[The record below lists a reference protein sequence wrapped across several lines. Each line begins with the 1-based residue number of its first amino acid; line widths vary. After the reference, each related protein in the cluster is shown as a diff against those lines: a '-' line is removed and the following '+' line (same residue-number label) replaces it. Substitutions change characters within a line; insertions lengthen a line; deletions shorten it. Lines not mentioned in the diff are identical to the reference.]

1 MARLSSGKRINSA
14 SDAAA
19 GVAISSRLTANI
31 RGTDQAIR
39 NALDGQALIDTAEGA
54 HKEIENILQRMRE
67 VSVQAA
73 NDTNNAQDRA
83 NLQAEFDAM
92 TTEINR
98 IAGTTTWAGTKML
111 DDHGSDFSF
120 HVGAGASDKDR
131 IDVSIGP
138 MTSSALGVGGSTTSG
153 GNLIE
158 ITGVTIASGQF
169 TALVDDNEV
178 TDTGVTVTFD
188 ATDNALTVTG
198 TATRA
203 AQLEMD
209 LSSASGNVLLTTVTL
224 NIGDTQEMIAAAIKT
239 AIDNVSSALA
249 PVTATA
255 DTVAGTVTIDGADFE
270 DVASETVDG
279 FTIDLTSNVI
289 TVSGTANTNGTL
301 TLDAAVSSTYDDG
314 ADVLVSYNNGDDAA
328 AITNAIK
335 AAIDDVVGSMTGG
348 TTTLM
353 SSSSPPSSSPPGTGT
368 VNNAISGQG
377 TNAIMAIPA
386 QSGASGI
393 DLVIGSV
400 TVSGIDIST
409 GDATAAAAAIT
420 SAINDGNGSPG
431 SGEGTAAHG
440 VTATDAL
447 DGAGNI
453 NLSFS
458 GGATAGDVAAYV
470 SGSGSSS
477 GSGVTFSANELI
489 NNSFF
494 TFPVGTQEISNEYIK
509 FSWTEGYDHYRP
521 NLLSFKP
528 IEQQADLGG
537 SLTLTYDM
545 FRPTADDDHD
555 PTFYISDGNNA
566 VAWIVG
572 ENPSEG
578 GHIGINPQ
586 KTDGNFFQ
594 HISSNPVATDFGWG
608 TYSGKYQVQI
618 NYEFSG
624 SEVVSS
630 LSLIGANG
638 ERFISDLNV
647 NLSDYQSMNLTNNNN
662 ISFGIIA
669 NHTRENYWI
678 ENLSIQAEGNELTLS
693 EVISS
698 SSSLPSSSPTLD
710 SPSNAMAAITV
721 LDTAIQT
728 VNTQRSKLGAVSN
741 RLTHTVNNL
750 TNISANLSAARGGIE
765 DADFALETTS
775 LAKNQILQQAST
787 AMLAQANASKQNVL
801 SLLQG

>member
-1 MARLSSGKRINSA
+1 MALAIATNNAALRAAASASSVNRDMETSMARLSSGKRINSA
-14 SDAAA
+14 SDDAA
-19 GVAISSRLTANI
+19 GVAISSRLTSNI

-67 VSVQAA
+67 VAVQAA

-83 NLQAEFDAM
+83 NLQAEMDALSE
-92 TTEINR
+92 EINR
-98 IAGTTTWAGTKML
+98 IAATTTWAGAKML
-111 DDHGSDFSF
+111 DTDGSTFNF
-120 HVGAGASDKDR
+120 HIGAGVSNQDH
-131 IDVSIGP
+131 IDVNIGA
-138 MTSSALGVGGSTTSG
+138 MTSSALGLGGSTSSG

-158 ITGVTIASGQF
+158 ITGATFASGQF

-178 TDTGVTVTFD
+178 TDTGVMVTFD
-188 ATDNALTVTG
+188 ATDNALKVTG

-203 AQLEMD
+203 AQLEID

-224 NIGDTQEMIAAAIKT
+224 NIGDTQETIAAAIKT

-270 DVASETVDG
+270 DIASETVDG
-279 FTIDLTSNVI
+279 FTIGLTSNVI
-289 TVSGTANTNGTL
+289 AVTGTANTNGTL

-348 TTTLM
+348 TTTLISGSSSSS
-353 SSSSPPSSSPPGTGT
+353 SSSSPSSSRT

-377 TNAIMAIPA
+377 TNSIMAVPA

-400 TVSGIDIST
+400 TVTGIDIST
-409 GDATAAAAAIT
+409 GDAAAAAAAIT

-431 SGEGTAAHG
+431 SGDGTAAHG

-453 NLSFS
+453 NLSFT

-477 GSGVTFSANELI
+477 SA
-489 NNSFF
+489 S
-494 TFPVGTQEISNEYIK
+494 
-509 FSWTEGYDHYRP
+509 
-521 NLLSFKP
+521 
-528 IEQQADLGG
+528 
-537 SLTLTYDM
+537 
-545 FRPTADDDHD
+545 
-555 PTFYISDGNNA
+555 
-566 VAWIVG
+566 
-572 ENPSEG
+572 
-578 GHIGINPQ
+578 
-586 KTDGNFFQ
+586 
-594 HISSNPVATDFGWG
+594 
-608 TYSGKYQVQI
+608 
-618 NYEFSG
+618 
-624 SEVVSS
+624 
-630 LSLIGANG
+630 
-638 ERFISDLNV
+638 
-647 NLSDYQSMNLTNNNN
+647 
-662 ISFGIIA
+662 
-669 NHTRENYWI
+669 HTH
-678 ENLSIQAEGNELTLS
+678 
-693 EVISS
+693 
-698 SSSLPSSSPTLD
+698 SPTLD
-710 SPSNAMAAITV
+710 SPSNAMTAIT
-721 LDTAIQT
+721 AIEK
-728 VNTQRSKLGAVSN
+728 VNIQRSKLGAVSN
-741 RLTHTVNNL
+741 RLSHTVNNL

-765 DADFALETTS
+765 DADFAFETTH

>member
-1 MARLSSGKRINSA
+1 MALAIATNNAALRAAAAASGVNRDMETSMARLSSGKRINSA
-14 SDAAA
+14 SDDAA

-73 NDTNNAQDRA
+73 NDTNNQQDRD
-83 NLQAEFDAM
+83 NLQAEMDAM
-92 TTEINR
+92 STEIDR
-98 IAGTTTWAGTKML
+98 IAATTTWAGAKML
-111 DDHGSDFSF
+111 DTDGSTFNF
-120 HVGAGASDKDR
+120 HIGAGVSNQDH
-131 IDVSIGP
+131 IDVNIGA
-138 MTSSALGVGGSTTSG
+138 MTSSALGLGGSTSSG

-158 ITGVTIASGQF
+158 ITGATFASGQF

-203 AQLEMD
+203 AHLEID

-224 NIGDTQEMIAAAIKT
+224 NIGDTQETIAAAIKT

-270 DVASETVDG
+270 DIASETVDG
-279 FTIDLTSNVI
+279 FTIGLTSNVI
-289 TVSGTANTNGTL
+289 AVTGTANTNGTL

-348 TTTLM
+348 TTTLISGSSSSS
-353 SSSSPPSSSPPGTGT
+353 SSSSPSSSRT

-377 TNAIMAIPA
+377 TNSIMAVPA

-400 TVSGIDIST
+400 TVTGIDIST
-409 GDATAAAAAIT
+409 GDAAAAAALIT

-431 SGEGTAAHG
+431 SGDGTAAHG

-453 NLSFS
+453 NLSFT

-477 GSGVTFSANELI
+477 SA
-489 NNSFF
+489 S
-494 TFPVGTQEISNEYIK
+494 
-509 FSWTEGYDHYRP
+509 
-521 NLLSFKP
+521 
-528 IEQQADLGG
+528 
-537 SLTLTYDM
+537 
-545 FRPTADDDHD
+545 
-555 PTFYISDGNNA
+555 
-566 VAWIVG
+566 
-572 ENPSEG
+572 
-578 GHIGINPQ
+578 
-586 KTDGNFFQ
+586 
-594 HISSNPVATDFGWG
+594 
-608 TYSGKYQVQI
+608 
-618 NYEFSG
+618 
-624 SEVVSS
+624 
-630 LSLIGANG
+630 
-638 ERFISDLNV
+638 
-647 NLSDYQSMNLTNNNN
+647 
-662 ISFGIIA
+662 
-669 NHTRENYWI
+669 HTH
-678 ENLSIQAEGNELTLS
+678 
-693 EVISS
+693 
-698 SSSLPSSSPTLD
+698 SPTLD
-710 SPSNAMAAITV
+710 SPSNAMTAITAI
-721 LDTAIQT
+721 DTAIEK
-728 VNTQRSKLGAVSN
+728 VNIQRSKLGAVSN
-741 RLTHTVNNL
+741 RLSHTVNNL

-765 DADFALETTS
+765 DADFAFETTH

>member
-1 MARLSSGKRINSA
+1 MALAIATNNAALRAAAAASGVNRDMETSMARLSSGKRINSA
-14 SDAAA
+14 SDDAA

-73 NDTNNAQDRA
+73 NDTNNQQDRD
-83 NLQAEFDAM
+83 NLQAEMDAM
-92 TTEINR
+92 STEIDR
-98 IAGTTTWAGTKML
+98 IAATTTWAGAKML
-111 DDHGSDFSF
+111 DTDGSTFNF
-120 HVGAGASDKDR
+120 HIGAGVSNQDH
-131 IDVSIGP
+131 IDVNIGA
-138 MTSSALGVGGSTTSG
+138 MTSSALGLGGSTSSG

-158 ITGVTIASGQF
+158 ITGATFASGQF

-178 TDTGVTVTFD
+178 TDTGVMVTFD
-188 ATDNALTVTG
+188 ATDNALKVTG

-203 AQLEMD
+203 AQLEID

-249 PVTATA
+249 SVTATA

-409 GDATAAAAAIT
+409 GDATAGAALIT

-431 SGEGTAAHG
+431 SGDGTAVHG

-458 GGATAGDVAAYV
+458 SGATAGDVAAYV

-477 GSGVTFSANELI
+477 GS
-489 NNSFF
+489 
-494 TFPVGTQEISNEYIK
+494 
-509 FSWTEGYDHYRP
+509 
-521 NLLSFKP
+521 
-528 IEQQADLGG
+528 
-537 SLTLTYDM
+537 
-545 FRPTADDDHD
+545 
-555 PTFYISDGNNA
+555 
-566 VAWIVG
+566 
-572 ENPSEG
+572 
-578 GHIGINPQ
+578 
-586 KTDGNFFQ
+586 
-594 HISSNPVATDFGWG
+594 
-608 TYSGKYQVQI
+608 
-618 NYEFSG
+618 
-624 SEVVSS
+624 
-630 LSLIGANG
+630 
-638 ERFISDLNV
+638 
-647 NLSDYQSMNLTNNNN
+647 
-662 ISFGIIA
+662 
-669 NHTRENYWI
+669 
-678 ENLSIQAEGNELTLS
+678 
-693 EVISS
+693 EVISP

-765 DADFALETTS
+765 DADFAFETTQ

>member
-1 MARLSSGKRINSA
+1 MALAIATNNAALRAAAAASGVNRDMETSMARLSSGKRINSA
-14 SDAAA
+14 SDDAA

-73 NDTNNAQDRA
+73 NDTNNQQDRD
-83 NLQAEFDAM
+83 NLQAEMDAM
-92 TTEINR
+92 STEIDR
-98 IAGTTTWAGTKML
+98 IAATTTWAGAKML
-111 DDHGSDFSF
+111 DTDGSTFNF
-120 HVGAGASDKDR
+120 HIGAGVSNQDH
-131 IDVSIGP
+131 IDVNIGA
-138 MTSSALGVGGSTTSG
+138 MTSSALGLGGSTSSG

-158 ITGVTIASGQF
+158 ITGATFASGQF

-203 AQLEMD
+203 AQLEID

-270 DVASETVDG
+270 DIASETVDG
-279 FTIDLTSNVI
+279 FTIGLTSNVI
-289 TVSGTANTNGTL
+289 AVTGTANTNGTL

-348 TTTLM
+348 TTTLISGSSSSS
-353 SSSSPPSSSPPGTGT
+353 SSSSPSSSRT

-377 TNAIMAIPA
+377 TNSIMAVPA

-400 TVSGIDIST
+400 TVTGIDISSD
-409 GDATAAAAAIT
+409 DATAGAALIT

-431 SGEGTAAHG
+431 SGDGTAVHG

-453 NLSFS
+453 NLSFT

-477 GSGVTFSANELI
+477 SA
-489 NNSFF
+489 S
-494 TFPVGTQEISNEYIK
+494 
-509 FSWTEGYDHYRP
+509 
-521 NLLSFKP
+521 
-528 IEQQADLGG
+528 
-537 SLTLTYDM
+537 
-545 FRPTADDDHD
+545 
-555 PTFYISDGNNA
+555 
-566 VAWIVG
+566 
-572 ENPSEG
+572 
-578 GHIGINPQ
+578 
-586 KTDGNFFQ
+586 
-594 HISSNPVATDFGWG
+594 
-608 TYSGKYQVQI
+608 
-618 NYEFSG
+618 
-624 SEVVSS
+624 
-630 LSLIGANG
+630 
-638 ERFISDLNV
+638 
-647 NLSDYQSMNLTNNNN
+647 
-662 ISFGIIA
+662 
-669 NHTRENYWI
+669 HTH
-678 ENLSIQAEGNELTLS
+678 
-693 EVISS
+693 
-698 SSSLPSSSPTLD
+698 SPTLD
-710 SPSNAMAAITV
+710 SPSNAMTAITAI
-721 LDTAIQT
+721 DTAIEK
-728 VNTQRSKLGAVSN
+728 VNIQRSKLGAVSN
-741 RLTHTVNNL
+741 RLSHTVNNL

-765 DADFALETTS
+765 DADFAFETTH
-775 LAKNQILQQAST
+775 LAKNQILQQASI

>member
-1 MARLSSGKRINSA
+1 MALAIAANNAALRAAASASSVNRDMETSMARLSSGKRINSA
-14 SDAAA
+14 SDDAA

-73 NDTNNAQDRA
+73 NDTNNQQDRD
-83 NLQAEFDAM
+83 NLQAEMDAM
-92 TTEINR
+92 STEIDR
-98 IAGTTTWAGTKML
+98 IAATTKWAGAKML
-111 DDHGSDFSF
+111 DTDGSTFNF
-120 HVGAGASDKDR
+120 HIGAGVSNQDH
-131 IDVSIGP
+131 IDVNIGA
-138 MTSSALGVGGSTTSG
+138 MTSSALGLGGSTSSG

-158 ITGVTIASGQF
+158 ITGATFASGQF

-203 AQLEMD
+203 AHLEID
-209 LSSASGNVLLTTVTL
+209 LSSASGNVLLTSVTL
-224 NIGDTQEMIAAAIKT
+224 NVGDTQETIAAAIK
-239 AIDNVSSALA
+239 AALDGVSSALA

-270 DVASETVDG
+270 DIASGAVDG
-279 FTIDLTSNVI
+279 FTIDLTSNII
-289 TVSGTANTNGTL
+289 TVTGTANTNGTL
-301 TLDAAVSSTYDDG
+301 TLDAALTGTYDYG

-348 TTTLM
+348 TTTLISGSSSSS
-353 SSSSPPSSSPPGTGT
+353 SSSSPSSSRT

-377 TNAIMAIPA
+377 TSTIMAIPA

-400 TVSGIDIST
+400 TVTGIDIST
-409 GDATAAAAAIT
+409 GDAAAAAAAIT

-431 SGEGTAAHG
+431 SGDGTAAHG

-458 GGATAGDVAAYV
+458 GGATEGDVAAYV
-470 SGSGSSS
+470 SGSGSS
-477 GSGVTFSANELI
+477 
-489 NNSFF
+489 
-494 TFPVGTQEISNEYIK
+494 
-509 FSWTEGYDHYRP
+509 
-521 NLLSFKP
+521 
-528 IEQQADLGG
+528 
-537 SLTLTYDM
+537 
-545 FRPTADDDHD
+545 
-555 PTFYISDGNNA
+555 
-566 VAWIVG
+566 
-572 ENPSEG
+572 PS
-578 GHIGINPQ
+578 
-586 KTDGNFFQ
+586 T
-594 HISSNPVATDFGWG
+594 S
-608 TYSGKYQVQI
+608 
-618 NYEFSG
+618 
-624 SEVVSS
+624 
-630 LSLIGANG
+630 
-638 ERFISDLNV
+638 
-647 NLSDYQSMNLTNNNN
+647 
-662 ISFGIIA
+662 
-669 NHTRENYWI
+669 HTH
-678 ENLSIQAEGNELTLS
+678 
-693 EVISS
+693 
-698 SSSLPSSSPTLD
+698 SPTLD
-710 SPSNAMAAITV
+710 SPSNAMTAITAI
-721 LDTAIQT
+721 DTAIET
-728 VNTQRSKLGAVSN
+728 VNIQRSKLGAVSN
-741 RLTHTVNNL
+741 RLSHTVNNL

-765 DADFALETTS
+765 DADFAFETTH